1 VVGQLERLFENWD
14 QRDLSAERYAILF
27 LEGLNLE
34 VRLARRVVSVPVL
47 AVLGVAEEGTKV
59 LVSVRFAA
67 SEATSHCA
75 GILIDPQEAGLPSD
89 RQRRRWAR
97 GAEGLRGV
105 RGEGDE
111 AFRRGGFV
119 ARGGPDRARCG
130 EAPRRLVTFGEIG
143 FRESDGHREVSSLI
157 RSKETQAP

>member
-34 VRLARRVVSVPVL
+34 VRLARRLVSVPVL

-59 LVSVRFAA
+59 RVSVRFGA

-89 RQRRRWAR
+89 RQRAD
-97 GAEGLRGV
+97 GLAV
-105 RGEGDE
+105 PKAYE
-111 AFRRGGFV
+111 AFV
-119 ARGGPDRARCG
+119 AKGTRLSAAVASSLG
-130 EAPRRLVTFGEIG
+130 EAPTELAAVRLLGG
-143 FRESDGHREVSSLI
+143 WSLSARLGSGRATVI
-157 RSKETQAP
+157 VRCLP